1 MNASVRLS
9 VSSLRAH
16 KRRFAGTFL
25 AVVLGVAFLAGT
37 LVMGDTL
44 RASFDTMFGNA
55 AGGTDA
61 VVRSA
66 DAITTPG
73 ESQGVRQPVST
84 DLVRTVERVPGVA
97 AAAPSIQ
104 GAGQLVGADG
114 DPIGGQGPPTLAGN
128 WITDPELNPYRLAE
142 GRAPQRS
149 GEVVV
154 NRGAA
159 EQGGLA
165 IGDTT
170 TLRTPDPVEV
180 TVVGLATFGGEDG
193 MAQVTFTGMTRAD
206 AEKYLTAR
214 PGEAASIQVR
224 AGPGVGQRELVDR
237 LTPVLP
243 EGVEAI
249 TGEESAAE
257 NTDMISSQFLS
268 LFTTFLLVFSGI
280 ALLVATFSI
289 HNTFAIVV
297 AQRTRENALLRALG
311 ASRRQ
316 VTAATLVEAAA
327 VAATAS
333 AAGLA
338 GGIGIAAGLQAL
350 FPAIGFPFPDGALV
364 ISALSLL
371 LPLAVGVVVCLGS
384 ALLPAARAG
393 STAPLAALRET
404 AADTSGASRVR
415 AVTGTG
421 LLVLALALTLV
432 GVLLAPSVWP
442 AGAGAVLTLASF
454 VVLGP
459 VASTTA
465 VRVLGAP
472 LDRLRGVTGV
482 LARRNALRSPKRTA
496 ATAGALMI
504 GVAVVSLFTV
514 FGASLKA
521 TMDQT
526 VSRSFAGDVAVSAPS
541 FGAGGSG
548 LSPRLAGAVQELPE
562 VDTAVGLGRGV
573 ADVDGQG
580 RALTVTDPVALNR
593 TFDLGTVHG
602 SLDDLGTDG
611 IAVTRSEAEKRGLTT
626 GDTTRL
632 TFTDGRSGTFTV
644 RAVYG
649 QSELAGDYVIT
660 RAAWAPHR
668 TQDSDT
674 LVAVAFEDGVGAD
687 AGKAAVEQVA
697 DRYGNP
703 EVQTR
708 EEYAQSSAGGID
720 MMLTLVYALLALAVL
735 IALLGIA
742 NTPHPGGPRT
752 HPRTRPAA
760 GRRADPGPAAGHGPL
775 GVRPGRRLRHGR
787 RARSRHLPRLG
798 PGGRLRRRLG
808 QRLRLRRAAR
818 AARGGGP
825 GRPRGGRP
833 GGPAPGPAR
842 RPPERAA
849 RRGHGVARA
858 VPGAP
863 GRCGRKRAADA
874 PAAGRQASSDADRT
888 PGPRADAPSGPVQAP
903 RGAGRVPTVTGAA
916 RAFGRRPVPRRT
928 ARGSGRSPP
937 GQPTTADRAGAG

>member
-25 AVVLGVAFLAGT
+25 AVFLGVAFLAGT

-44 RASFDTMFGNA
+44 RAGFDTMFGNA
-55 AGGTDA
+55 SSGTDA

-66 DAITTPG
+66 DAVTTPG
-73 ESQGVRQPVST
+73 ESEGVREPVGT
-84 DLVRTVERVPGVA
+84 DLVTTIERAPGVA
-97 AAAPSIQ
+97 AAAPDIQ
-104 GAGQLVGADG
+104 GAGQLVGRNG

-128 WITDPELNPYRLAE
+128 WITDPQLNPYRLAE
-142 GRAPQRS
+142 GRAPQKS

-154 NRGAA
+154 NRGTA
-159 EQGGLA
+159 ERGDLR

-170 TLRTPDPVEV
+170 TLRTPDPVKV
-180 TVVGLATFGGEDG
+180 TIVGLATFGGEDG

-224 AGPGVGQRELVDR
+224 AAPGTSQQELVDE
-237 LTPVLP
+237 LTTVLP
-243 EGVEAI
+243 DGVEAI
-249 TGEESAAE
+249 TGQESAAE
-257 NTDMISSQFLS
+257 NTDMISSQFLN
-268 LFTTFLLVFSGI
+268 LFTTFLLVFSGV

-316 VTAATLVEAAA
+316 LTASTLVEATAVA
-327 VAATAS
+327 VAAS
-333 AAGLA
+333 VAGLA

-350 FPAIGFPFPDGALV
+350 FPAIGFPFPEADLV
-364 ISALSLL
+364 LKPLSMT

-384 ALLPAARAG
+384 ALLPARRAG
-393 STAPLAALRET
+393 RTAPLAALRET
-404 AADTSGASRVR
+404 AVDTSGASRTR
-415 AVTGTG
+415 AVTGMGLIALALGVTLGGVLLTPSLWLAGTG
-421 LLVLALALTLV
+421 AVLALA
-432 GVLLAPSVWP
+432 A
-442 AGAGAVLTLASF
+442 F

-465 VRVLGAP
+465 VRILGGP
-472 LDRLRGVTGV
+472 LDRLRGVTGG

-526 VSRSFAGDVAVSAPS
+526 VSRSFAGDVAVSTPS

-548 LSPRLAGAVQELPE
+548 LSPRLAAAVQRLPE

-573 ADVDGQG
+573 AEVDGKG
-580 RALTVTDPVALNR
+580 RALTVTDPVALER

-602 SLDDLGTDG
+602 SLTDLGTHG
-611 IAVTRSEAEKRGLTT
+611 MAITRKEADKQHLTT
-626 GDTTRL
+626 GDQARL
-632 TFTDGRSGTFTV
+632 TFTDGRTETFTV

-649 QSELAGDYVIT
+649 RSELAGDYVIT
-660 RAAWAPHR
+660 REAWAPHR
-668 TQDSDT
+668 TQDADT
-674 LVAVAFEDGVGAD
+674 LLAVSFKDGVNTD
-687 AGKAAVEQVA
+687 TGKAAVEKVA
-697 DRYGNP
+697 ARYGNP

-708 EEYAQSSAGGID
+708 DEYARSSAGGID

-742 NTPHPGGPRT
+742 NTLTLAVHE
-752 HPRTRPAA
+752 RTRELGLLRAVGQTRPQLRAMVRWESVLVAAFGTVGGLALGAFLGWVLVKASDGASDSAFAFAIPPLQLLVVALVGVTAGALAGLRPA
-760 GRRADPGPAAGHGPL
+760 
-775 GVRPGRRLRHGR
+775 
-787 RARSRHLPRLG
+787 
-798 PGGRLRRRLG
+798 
-808 QRLRLRRAAR
+808 RRAAR
-818 AARGGGP
+818 LDVLRAIAA
-825 GRPRGGRP
+825 
-833 GGPAPGPAR
+833 
-842 RPPERAA
+842 E
-849 RRGHGVARA
+849 
-858 VPGAP
+858 
-863 GRCGRKRAADA
+863 
-874 PAAGRQASSDADRT
+874 
-888 PGPRADAPSGPVQAP
+888 
-903 RGAGRVPTVTGAA
+903 
-916 RAFGRRPVPRRT
+916 
-928 ARGSGRSPP
+928 
-937 GQPTTADRAGAG
+937 

>member
-16 KRRFAGTFL
+16 QRRFAGTFL
-25 AVVLGVAFLAGT
+25 AVFLGVAFLAGT

-44 RASFDTMFGNA
+44 RAGFDSMFGNA
-55 AGGTDA
+55 TSGTGA

-73 ESQGVRQPVST
+73 ESQGVRRPVGT
-84 DLVRTVERVPGVA
+84 ALVNTLERVPGVA
-97 AAAPSIQ
+97 AAAPDIE
-104 GAGQLVGADG
+104 GAGQLVGKNG
-114 DPIGGQGPPTLAGN
+114 KPIGGKGPPTLAGN
-128 WITDPELNPYRLAE
+128 WIPDAKLNPYRLAE
-142 GRAPQRS
+142 GRAPQKS

-159 EQGGLA
+159 KKGNLK

-170 TLRTPDPVEV
+170 TLRTPDPVKV
-180 TVVGLATFGGEDG
+180 TIVGLATFGGEDG

-214 PGEAASIQVR
+214 PGEAASIKVR
-224 AGPGVGQRELVDR
+224 AGPGLSEKELVDR

-243 EGVEAI
+243 KGVEAI
-249 TGEESAAE
+249 TGQASAQE
-257 NTDMISSQFLS
+257 NTDMISSQFLTV
-268 LFTTFLLVFSGI
+268 FTTFLLVFSGI

-316 VTAATLVEAAA
+316 VTATTLTEATVVA
-327 VAATAS
+327 VTAS

-350 FPAIGFPFPDGALV
+350 FPAIGFPFPNGNLV
-364 ISALSLL
+364 ISGLSMT
-371 LPLAVGVVVCLGS
+371 LPLAVGIVVCLGS

-393 STAPLAALRET
+393 RTAPLAALRET
-404 AADTSGASRVR
+404 AVDTSGASRTR
-415 AVTGTG
+415 AVTGLG
-421 LLVLALALTLV
+421 LAALAVATTLSGVLVSPSLWMAGLGAVLALVA
-432 GVLLAPSVWP
+432 
-442 AGAGAVLTLASF
+442 F

-465 VRVLGAP
+465 VRILGGP
-472 LDRLRGVTGV
+472 LDKLRGVTGG

-496 ATAGALMI
+496 ATASALMI

-526 VSRSFAGDVAVSAPS
+526 VSRSFAGDVAVSTPS

-548 LSPRLAGAVQELPE
+548 LSPRLAGAVQQLPE

-573 ADVDGQG
+573 AKVDGRG
-580 RALTVTDPVALNR
+580 RALTVTDPVALER
-593 TFDLGTVHG
+593 TFDLGKVDG
-602 SLDDLGTDG
+602 SLRALGADG
-611 IAVTRSEAEKRGLTT
+611 LALTRTEAKKQHLST
-626 GDTTRL
+626 GDKAQL
-632 TFTDGRSGTFTV
+632 AFTDGKKQTFTV

-649 QSELAGDYVIT
+649 RSELAGDYVIT

-674 LVAVAFEDGVGAD
+674 LVAVSFKDGVSTD
-687 AGKAAVEQVA
+687 AGKAAVQRVA

-708 EEYAQSSAGGID
+708 SEYAQSSAGGID

-742 NTPHPGGPRT
+742 NTLTLAIHE
-752 HPRTRPAA
+752 RTRELGLLRAVGQTRPQLRAMVRWESVLVAAFGTVGGLGLGAFLGWVLVKASDGASDSAFAFAIPPTQLAIVALVGLAA
-760 GRRADPGPAAGHGPL
+760 GALAGLRPA
-775 GVRPGRRLRHGR
+775 
-787 RARSRHLPRLG
+787 
-798 PGGRLRRRLG
+798 
-808 QRLRLRRAAR
+808 RRAAR
-818 AARGGGP
+818 LDVL
-825 GRPRGGRP
+825 
-833 GGPAPGPAR
+833 
-842 RPPERAA
+842 RAIA
-849 RRGHGVARA
+849 
-858 VPGAP
+858 
-863 GRCGRKRAADA
+863 
-874 PAAGRQASSDADRT
+874 T
-888 PGPRADAPSGPVQAP
+888 E
-903 RGAGRVPTVTGAA
+903 
-916 RAFGRRPVPRRT
+916 
-928 ARGSGRSPP
+928 
-937 GQPTTADRAGAG
+937 